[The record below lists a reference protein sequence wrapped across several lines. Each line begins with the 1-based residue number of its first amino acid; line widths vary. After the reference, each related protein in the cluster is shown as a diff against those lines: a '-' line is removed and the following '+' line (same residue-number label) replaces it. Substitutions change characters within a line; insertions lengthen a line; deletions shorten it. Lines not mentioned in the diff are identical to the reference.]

1 MGPAVGV
8 TPGGSGGV
16 AVTPGGISGVGSWS
30 GWVSIATRAR
40 EDASET
46 PELSSETA
54 GPIQP
59 VATSPASGC
68 GGVGRTD
75 VGTPGLDL
83 VPHIGGARI
92 VVLVD
97 TVKSA
102 GEPGELRLYRKAE
115 ILKHPPGPRTNPHD
129 PGVKETLLYLDLAG
143 QGPEEVL
150 LVGIV
155 PGRVEKGLGLT
166 PAVAAAVPLAA
177 EAVAAELRRL
187 GIAVEKRAGSSPARP
202 WWAGEDAASS

>member
-1 MGPAVGV
+1 MGDDAAGPWVVEHLRAGYDV
-8 TPGGSGGV
+8 GSG
-16 AVTPGGISGVGSWS
+16 
-30 GWVSIATRAR
+30 VS
-40 EDASET
+40 
-46 PELSSETA
+46 L
-54 GPIQP
+54 
-59 VATSPASGC
+59 
-68 GGVGRTD
+68 TD

-83 VPHIGGARI
+83 VPHLGGARV

-102 GEPGELRLYRKAE
+102 GEAGELRLYRKEE
-115 ILKHPPGPRTNPHD
+115 ILKHPPGPRTSPHD

-166 PAVAAAVPLAA
+166 PAVAAAVPEAA

-187 GIAVEKRAGSSPARP
+187 GVSVERRAGSPVARP
-202 WWAGEDAASS
+202 WWAGEEPPAP

>member
-1 MGPAVGV
+1 MGGEGEEAGV
-8 TPGGSGGV
+8 RVLGLGNVLMGD
-16 AVTPGGISGVGSWS
+16 
-30 GWVSIATRAR
+30 
-40 EDASET
+40 DA
-46 PELSSETA
+46 A
-54 GPIQP
+54 GPWVVEHLRAGYDVGP
-59 VATSPASGC
+59 EASL
-68 GGVGRTD
+68 TD

-83 VPHIGGARI
+83 VPHLGGARV

-102 GEPGELRLYRKAE
+102 GEPGELRLYRKEE
-115 ILKHPPGPRTNPHD
+115 ILKYPPGPRTSPHD